1 MAQLHI
7 KGRLLEVLAE
17 RGPHWD
23 YELADQIAAEY
34 REAKGEYW
42 HDTVRLTLADLYS
55 SGLIASTEEKLD
67 PERTY
72 GREKLLFRFA
82 LTEFGRE
89 RMQQMG
95 LLAAGGRAAEPT
107 TAGAA

>member
-7 KGRLLEVLAE
+7 KGRLLQLLAE
-17 RGPHWD
+17 GGPQWD
-23 YELADQIAAEY
+23 YELADRIAAEY
-34 REAKGEYW
+34 PEAKGEYW

-55 SGLIASTEEKLD
+55 SGLIASTEEKLE

-72 GREKLLFRFA
+72 GRDKLLFRFA
-82 LTEFGRE
+82 VTEFGRD
-89 RMQQMG
+89 RMQQTE
-95 LLAAGGRAAEPT
+95 LLGASGRAAEPT